1 MLRKVKTDPRF
12 TPGSRSTRK
21 FNQLFMESPL
31 AHVWLT
37 SVNAAFVSHPA
48 HRQNERMTQLV
59 TVCYIVT
66 FYRLVLLIVIFISLV
81 LTAVCLFLSVIEVLQ
96 HRKQQ
101 SHNYASLGGGGRRD
115 HGRPRQRRSDSDAAI
130 NHGTIHIFIY
140 SSMAVNGNH

>member
-81 LTAVCLFLSVIEVLQ
+81 LTAVCLFFIEVLQ